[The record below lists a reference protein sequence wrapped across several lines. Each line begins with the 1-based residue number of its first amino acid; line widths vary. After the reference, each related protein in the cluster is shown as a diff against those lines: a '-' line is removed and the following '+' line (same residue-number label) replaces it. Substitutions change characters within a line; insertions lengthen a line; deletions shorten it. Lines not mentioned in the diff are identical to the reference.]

1 MFRKI
6 AALKRVDY
14 SYNTLLEE
22 KHEIMSEILHMYKA
36 KYIFIATKLQSYTT
50 EWKVEHI
57 WEQTP
62 TGINRL
68 DLRHRTWVI
77 RGGLTNKISLQGIP
91 MSANKIILPIPQSF
105 LNNLFAS
112 LVIVDGT
119 PISEDNTITIQL
131 MIANIVMKLSDFKAH
146 QYHNAFITNLTHK
159 IGTPLNGILYM
170 GSLLSET
177 TLDKTQREYMEI
189 INRASISLASVVSDT
204 VDISRL
210 AFKQMRLKKEV
221 ISIQDCIDDSC
232 QLVSSEANTKDI
244 KINIDI
250 DSSVPQY
257 IYCDYRRLL
266 QILYVLLKNSIAFNN
281 KTDGTG
287 MTVLS
292 VQATLLPASD
302 KSLDVESQ
310 NTHYSIEFTISDNGI
325 GMSEKTCSD
334 VLDSFWFHLDD
345 LNISINSE
353 SDLQSSGLG
362 LAIAQKLSQLM
373 NGDLWVKLSELNQG
387 SIFVFNI
394 IASEDEYPEY
404 IDHLSLKNI
413 KNKHAIV
420 VDTDSSVRVKLY
432 NTLSKWGMECTLAS
446 SADEVTLAHLKNTRP
461 IHIMFIKDQL
471 LKTKGTELAKI
482 IRSQGFQFPIVIIT
496 LAIENI
502 TTDSVVN
509 AVLVSPIDEKD
520 LMTTTIQLLSTKEHK
535 TDIRDCEILIAE
547 DDKSNQIVIEKI
559 LRRAG
564 YSKITITNN
573 GGEAY
578 DEIQRNP
585 YKYEVVLIDIRMP
598 VIDGIKLSHL
608 IYDMYQ
614 TLGNPE
620 SMPFMIG
627 VSAQPIMNTSSIG
640 KMQAFVAKPIVV
652 KQLEEYINNHKLY
665 MGRQSV

>member
-1 MFRKI
+1 
-6 AALKRVDY
+6 
-14 SYNTLLEE
+14 
-22 KHEIMSEILHMYKA
+22 
-36 KYIFIATKLQSYTT
+36 
-50 EWKVEHI
+50 
-57 WEQTP
+57 
-62 TGINRL
+62 
-68 DLRHRTWVI
+68 
-77 RGGLTNKISLQGIP
+77 
-91 MSANKIILPIPQSF
+91 
-105 LNNLFAS
+105 
-112 LVIVDGT
+112 
-119 PISEDNTITIQL
+119 
-131 MIANIVMKLSDFKAH
+131 
-146 QYHNAFITNLTHK
+146 
-159 IGTPLNGILYM
+159 
-170 GSLLSET
+170 
-177 TLDKTQREYMEI
+177 
-189 INRASISLASVVSDT
+189 
-204 VDISRL
+204 
-210 AFKQMRLKKEV
+210 
-221 ISIQDCIDDSC
+221 
-232 QLVSSEANTKDI
+232 
-244 KINIDI
+244 
-250 DSSVPQY
+250 
-257 IYCDYRRLL
+257 
-266 QILYVLLKNSIAFNN
+266 
-281 KTDGTG
+281 
-287 MTVLS
+287 
-292 VQATLLPASD
+292 
-302 KSLDVESQ
+302 VESQ

-535 TDIRDCEILIAE
+535 ADIRDCEILIAE

-564 YSKITITNN
+564 NSKITITNN

-627 VSAQPIMNTSSIG
+627 VSAQPIMDTSSIG

-652 KQLEEYINNHKLY
+652 KQLEEYINNRKLY